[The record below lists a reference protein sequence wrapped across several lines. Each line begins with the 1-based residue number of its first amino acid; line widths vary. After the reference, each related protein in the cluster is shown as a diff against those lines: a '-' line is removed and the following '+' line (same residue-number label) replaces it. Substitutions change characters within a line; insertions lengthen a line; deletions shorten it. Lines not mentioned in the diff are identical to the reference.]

1 MVKVFKVRWQNSTD
15 LKCDGNI
22 AVGKSQ
28 IGLCHNAVEVSWDVA
43 RGRFEVGGHIE
54 LDAQLSGRCCVQL
67 EGVKKSLQQK
77 SAHFDVIILDSF
89 PVDQ

>member
-67 EGVKKSLQQK
+67 EGVKNPFNKNQLT
-77 SAHFDVIILDSF
+77 LM
-89 PVDQ
+89 